1 MAAVVLF
8 HSAFG
13 LRRVELDAAE
23 RMQSAGHIVTLPDLY
38 AGRAADSIEEGFE
51 IMRSVGWSAICA
63 RARAAVERLPATAV
77 LAGHSMG
84 AGVVGNLWPDR
95 TSCGAVVLLHGLAK
109 IPGNVRRGLPV
120 TLHVADPD
128 LYAPPAEMGQ
138 WMRTARSTGVCVDA
152 FTYPDIGHFFTDR
165 TLPDYDCE
173 AAERTWERVLNFLGR
188 IGR

>member
-1 MAAVVLF
+1 MATLVLF
-8 HSAFG
+8 HSVYG

-23 RMQSAGHIVTLPDLY
+23 RMRSAGHTVVLPDLY
-38 AGRAADSIEEGFE
+38 AGRVADAIEDGFE

-77 LAGHSMG
+77 LVGHSMG

-95 TSCGAVVLLHGLAK
+95 TSCGAVVLLHGLAE

-128 LYAPPAEMGQ
+128 LYAPPAEMER
-138 WMRTARSTGVCVDA
+138 WMERARSTGMCVDA
-152 FTYPDIGHFFTDR
+152 FTYPDAGHFFTDR
-165 TLPDYDCE
+165 ALDDYDSE
-173 AAERTWERVLNFLGR
+173 AAKRTWERVLNFLGR